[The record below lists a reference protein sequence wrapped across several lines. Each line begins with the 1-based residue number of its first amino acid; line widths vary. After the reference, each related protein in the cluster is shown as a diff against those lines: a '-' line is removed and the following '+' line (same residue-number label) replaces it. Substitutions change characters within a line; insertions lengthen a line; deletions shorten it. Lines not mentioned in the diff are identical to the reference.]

1 MTGLQKRIDER
12 DATVAVVGL
21 GYVGLPLSC
30 HFADAGF
37 EVVGFDVDD
46 ERVARLRAGD
56 SYIDDVDDDTLAHRL
71 EDGFEPTTD
80 PTALADCDAF
90 VLAVPTGVTDGEPD
104 MSAVRQATRTV
115 AEHAP
120 DREVLLV
127 CSSTVYPGTTDDVIR
142 PALETA
148 GRFPEADTLI
158 AVVPE
163 RLSPGGEYDFADI
176 PLVVGADSDRERR
189 AARALFDAVLT
200 ETVPVDATVTAESTK
215 MLENTYRM
223 VNVAFVNQF
232 AAFAEDAGIDA
243 WDVIEAAG
251 TKPFGFQA
259 FTPGPGVGGHCIPVD
274 PQFLTWR
281 ARQSGTALPLVES
294 AREVNE
300 EMPDHVFDRIE
311 TALAARGTDL
321 GDASVVAL
329 GVSYKPNVGDLRNS
343 PALAV
348 CESLV
353 EAGASLQPVDPH
365 VDAVDIAGGRYEP
378 TDDVDR
384 ETVRAADAVLLLVDH
399 DAFDAG
405 TVAADANLVFDAQ
418 NAVPEDTETPV
429 VRLGDGSSDLR
440 PAVSESTVSRL

>member
-1 MTGLQKRIDER
+1 MTGLRKRIEDR
-12 DATVAVVGL
+12 DATVGIIGL

-30 HFADAGF
+30 HFTDAGF
-37 EVVGFDVDD
+37 DVVGFDVDD
-46 ERVARLRAGD
+46 ERVARLHDGD
-56 SYIDDVDDDTLAHRL
+56 SYIDDVDDETLADRL
-71 EDGFEPTTD
+71 DAGFRPTTD

-90 VLAVPTGVTDGEPD
+90 VLAVPTSVTEGEPD

-127 CSSTVYPGTTDDVIR
+127 CSSTVYPGTADDVIR
-142 PALETA
+142 PALETG
-148 GRFPEADTLI
+148 GRVPDEDTLV

-163 RLSPGGEYDFADI
+163 RLSPGDGYDFAEI
-176 PLVVGADSDRERR
+176 PLVVGADSARERE

-200 ETVPVDATVTAESTK
+200 KTVPVDATITAESTK

-300 EMPDHVFDRIE
+300 GMPNHVFNRIE
-311 TALAARGTDL
+311 TALAARGTEL
-321 GDASVVAL
+321 ADASVVAL

-348 CESLV
+348 CTSLV
-353 EAGASLQPVDPH
+353 EAGASIHPVDPH
-365 VDAVDIAGGRYEP
+365 VDAVEIAGEQYEP
-378 TDDVDR
+378 ASEVDA
-384 ETVRAADAVLLLVDH
+384 EEISEADAVLLLVDH
-399 DAFDAG
+399 DAFDASA
-405 TVAADANLVFDAQ
+405 VADGAALVFDAQ
-418 NAVPEDTETPV
+418 NAVPDDIETPV

-440 PAVSESTVSRL
+440 STASKSPVSRL